1 MRGGGGVPGMKEILV
16 SKSPGRQFLVL
27 ERILVNPVDGSLHY
41 ELVSTPLR
49 IASSDTA
56 YPGDKE
62 I

>member
-1 MRGGGGVPGMKEILV
+1 MKEILV